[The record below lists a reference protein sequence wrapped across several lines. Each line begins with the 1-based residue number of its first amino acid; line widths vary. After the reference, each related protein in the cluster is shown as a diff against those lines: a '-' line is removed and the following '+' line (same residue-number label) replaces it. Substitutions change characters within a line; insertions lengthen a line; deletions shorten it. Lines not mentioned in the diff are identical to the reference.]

1 MKSLEL
7 LSSKE
12 QYQVFGECLACLA
25 YFAIETKRCSRA
37 EAESALANATR
48 LHETPLLRKRLNW
61 WNSKLGNIQWAFQDH
76 GLEGTEIHGITLP
89 IKKGR
94 GRKGQAGTQARIRA
108 FAIPLFLHDLPQ
120 CQDLARRYLSPG
132 SSLSPAIRAAVLELA
147 PAVVPA
153 SAPFANGTNAG
164 IPLTA
169 DAAQNEPLESGSP
182 YSPSGVDER
191 ERIERQIRARRGQK
205 AFRDALRARY
215 GDRCVVTGCGLLAIV
230 EAAHISPY
238 LGPKD
243 NAPDNGLLLR
253 ADIHTLYDL
262 DLVAIEPG
270 TLQVCVHPELP
281 PEYQL
286 FSQQQLKTESAAT
299 PSEAALQIRFDRFL
313 KRCRDPAGG

>member
-1 MKSLEL
+1 MKSLES

-12 QYQVFGECLACLA
+12 EYQVYGECLACLA

-37 EAESALANATR
+37 EVESALANATR
-48 LHETPLLRKRLNW
+48 LHETPLLQKRLNW

-76 GLEGTEIHGITLP
+76 GLEGTAIHGVTLP

-94 GRKGQAGTQARIRA
+94 GRKGQAGTQARIKA

-120 CQDLARRYLSPG
+120 CRELARRYLSPG
-132 SSLSPAIRAAVLELA
+132 SSLSPSIHAAVFEFA
-147 PAVVPA
+147 PAAVTTGA
-153 SAPFANGTNAG
+153 LFANGTQAG
-164 IPLTA
+164 IALTA
-169 DAAQNEPLESGSP
+169 EAAQDEPLEGGSP
-182 YSPSGVDER
+182 YNPSGVDER

-262 DLVAIEPG
+262 DLVAIEPS
-270 TLQVCVHPELP
+270 TLQICVHPELP
-281 PEYQL
+281 SEYQL
-286 FSQQQLKTESAAT
+286 FVQQQLKTESAAR
-299 PSEAALQIRFDRFL
+299 PSESALLIRFDRFL
-313 KRCRDPAGG
+313 KRCQEPVGG

>member
-1 MKSLEL
+1 MKSFEL

-12 QYQVFGECLACLA
+12 QYQVYGECLACLA

-48 LHETPLLRKRLNW
+48 LRETPTLQKRLNW
-61 WNSKLGNIQWAFQDH
+61 WNSKLGNIQWAFQDL
-76 GLEGTEIHGITLP
+76 GLEGTTIHGATLP
-89 IKKGR
+89 VKKGR
-94 GRKGQAGTQARIRA
+94 GRKGQTGTQGRIKA
-108 FAIPLFLHDLPQ
+108 FAIPLFLHDLPK
-120 CQDLARRYLSPG
+120 CQKLAQMYLSPD
-132 SSLSPAIRAAVLELA
+132 PAIPPSMHAALFELA
-147 PAVVPA
+147 PAAIATSPLLV
-153 SAPFANGTNAG
+153 NGG
-164 IPLTA
+164 YVGSPLTA
-169 DAAQNEPLESGSP
+169 EAAQDDPLEGGTP

-191 ERIERQIRARRGQK
+191 EKIDRQIRARRGQK

-262 DLVAIEPG
+262 DLIAIEPI
-270 TLQVCVHPELP
+270 TLQICVHPELP
-281 PEYQL
+281 SEYQL
-286 FSQQQLKTESAAT
+286 VAQQQLKTDYSAR
-299 PSEAALQIRFDRFL
+299 PSDPALQIRFVRFL
-313 KRCRDPAGG
+313 KRCHEPAGG